1 MQHNNKNNC
10 KYEYMLHKQDTH
22 AIRQYISGKN
32 GNYSTTNT
40 SV

>member
-1 MQHNNKNNC
+1 MQRNNKNNC
-10 KYEYMLHKQDTH
+10 KYEYMLHKQDTL